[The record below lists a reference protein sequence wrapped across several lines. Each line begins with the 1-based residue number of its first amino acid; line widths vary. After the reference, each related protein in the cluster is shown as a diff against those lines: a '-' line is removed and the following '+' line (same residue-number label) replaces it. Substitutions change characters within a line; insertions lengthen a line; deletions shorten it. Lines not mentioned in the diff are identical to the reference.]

1 MISEIRIRELKK
13 VFRIAVGQAVVVF
26 VVLLL
31 PTLIAL
37 SALAHF
43 TLSGNHLTMSV
54 AFTSLTLFTMLRVP
68 LANLSGL
75 LVRLITGSV
84 ANKRITTFLQS
95 EEYEQVP
102 RQAPIGQSDFVVGI
116 RNCTMRWSRDA
127 PQASLINIDLRVK
140 SGEFVCIVGP
150 VGSGK
155 SSIFSCL
162 LGDMERV
169 EQGFTVGCDPLS
181 LKDHVWISGTVAY
194 TSQHAWI
201 LNDTVRNNIVFGK
214 EFDQERYNQ
223 VLRACCLE
231 HDLALLPAGENL
243 LLLKRRKRIN
253 MFLSLSFL
261 PKKKL
266 SLKCS
271 ILVCMTF
278 WGSIF
283 LLIY

>member
-1 MISEIRIRELKK
+1 MRSIELDNI
-13 VFRIAVGQAVVVF
+13 FSIASGQAIINF
-26 VVLLL
+26 VIILV
-31 PTLIAL
+31 PVIAAFA
-37 SALAHF
+37 SFSHY
-43 TLSGNHLTMSV
+43 TLSGNTLKAST
-54 AFTSLTLFTMLRVP
+54 AFMCLSYYAILRTPLLFLGI
-68 LANLSGL
+68 A
-75 LVRLITGSV
+75 IT
-84 ANKRITTFLQS
+84 RITLGYVATQRVTRLLDLD
-95 EEYEQVP
+95 ECEQVP

-116 RNCTMRWSRDA
+116 KNCTMRWSRDA

-194 TSQHAWI
+194 TSQRPWI